1 MDEGKLFSLEPSPN
15 IIFSL
20 VYTADP
26 KGESLHFCYKTDNID
41 LSFYHCPQAGVWD
54 RVRR

>member
-1 MDEGKLFSLEPSPN
+1 MKENYFSLKPSPN
-15 IIFSL
+15 IIFSP